1 MTDMTLYIGNKNYS
15 SWSLRPWLAMKQAGL
30 SFREVLVPLNQAD
43 TQKQIK
49 AFSGSGKVPLLEHGA
64 VKVWESLAICEYVAE
79 LRPQAHLWPSDPAA
93 RAHARAVATEM
104 HGGFAELRRNMP
116 MDIRGRWP
124 ERNRQSH
131 CAAEIE
137 RVIAIWHEARE
148 RFGKA
153 GANGKGDFLFGGFT
167 IADAMYAPVTTR
179 FITYGAKFDAAT
191 MAYIAAINSL
201 PAMREWAEAAK
212 QEPWELTYPVFR
224 QA

>member
-1 MTDMTLYIGNKNYS
+1 MTDITLYIGNKNYS

-79 LRPQAHLWPSDPAA
+79 LSPQAHLWPSDPAA

-137 RVIAIWHEARE
+137 RVIALWREARE
-148 RFGKA
+148 GFGKA
-153 GANGKGDFLFGGFT
+153 GANGKGDFLYGGFT

-179 FITYGAKFDAAT
+179 FITYGATFDAAT
-191 MAYIAAINSL
+191 MAYIAAVNDL
-201 PAMREWAEAAK
+201 PAMREWAAAAK
-212 QEPWELTYPVFR
+212 GEPWEIIYPVFR

>member
-30 SFREVLVPLNQAD
+30 SFREVLVPLDQAD

-49 AFSGSGKVPLLEHGA
+49 AFSGSGKVPFLAHGA

-93 RAHARAVATEM
+93 RAHARAIATEM

-131 CAAEIE
+131 CVAEIE
-137 RVIAIWHEARE
+137 RVIALWHEARE

-153 GANGKGDFLFGGFT
+153 GANGKGDFLYGGFT

-179 FITYGAKFDAAT
+179 FVTYGATFDAAT
-191 MAYIAAINSL
+191 MAYIAAVNDL
-201 PAMREWAEAAK
+201 PAMREWAAAAK
-212 QEPWELTYPVFR
+212 EEPWEITYPVFR

>member
-1 MTDMTLYIGNKNYS
+1 MTEMTLYIGNKNYS

-30 SFREVLVPLNQAD
+30 SFREVLIPLDQPD
-43 TQKQIK
+43 TQTKIK
-49 AFSGSGKVPLLEHGA
+49 AFSGSGKVPFLEHGS
-64 VKVWESLAICEYVAE
+64 VGVWESLAICEYAAE
-79 LRPQAHLWPSDPAA
+79 LRPQLLLWPEDPAA

-104 HGGFAELRRNMP
+104 HGGFAELRRNLP
-116 MDIRGRWP
+116 MDIRSRWP

-137 RVIAIWHEARE
+137 RVVGLWREARE

-153 GANGKGDFLFGGFT
+153 GANGKGDFLYGGFT

-179 FITYGAKFDAAT
+179 FVTYGVKLDPT
-191 MAYIAAINSL
+191 SMAYIDAVTSL
-201 PAMREWAEAAK
+201 PTMREWAEAAK
-212 QEPWELTYPVFR
+212 QEPWEITYPVFR